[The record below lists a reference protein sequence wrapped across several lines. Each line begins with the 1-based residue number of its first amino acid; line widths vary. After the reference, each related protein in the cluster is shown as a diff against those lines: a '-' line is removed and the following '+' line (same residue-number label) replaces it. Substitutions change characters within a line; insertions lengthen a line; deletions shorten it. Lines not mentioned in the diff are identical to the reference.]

1 MGALFGGI
9 SVTLGG
15 RGDGRDESGGGKKRD
30 GKKHDVE
37 LNLLEDRRR
46 KDPGRKGG
54 WEPFSGISI
63 KL

>member
-1 MGALFGGI
+1 MGTLLGGV

-15 RGDGRDESGGGKKRD
+15 RGGNRDEPDG

-37 LNLLEDRRR
+37 LDLLEDRRR
-46 KDPGRKGG
+46 KDPAKKGG